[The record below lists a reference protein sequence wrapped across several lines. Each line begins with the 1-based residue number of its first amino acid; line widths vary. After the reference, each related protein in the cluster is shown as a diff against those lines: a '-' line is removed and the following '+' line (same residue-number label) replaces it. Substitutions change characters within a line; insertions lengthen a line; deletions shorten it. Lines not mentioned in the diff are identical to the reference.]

1 MGQWASIGMSMAQST
16 KEILGA
22 AQGMAQDQQTMEM
35 EDDTRRLANM
45 QTRSQL
51 VSDISQAGRSQVGR
65 KHSSG
70 TIYY

>member
-1 MGQWASIGMSMAQST
+1 MGQWVSMGMSMAQST

-45 QTRSQL
+45 QNRNLLISG
-51 VSDISQAGRSQVGR
+51 ISQAGRN
-65 KHSSG
+65 HPSG
-70 TIYY
+70 TVYY